1 MNPNW
6 SDIVAGGIEFSGD
19 PRFVLFIGTPRSGH
33 SIIGAILDS
42 HRSAVVSHEVNA
54 LEKVSQGL
62 GRKDLLS
69 AIIEN
74 SRAQALAGRSQSDA
88 DHAAGYGQQLSGEGD
103 EAYSQRL
110 ANLPTPDSYRFDYA
124 IPGHFQGRTEGGIR
138 VIGDKKGGGT
148 TKMLAQDST
157 LLKRFEKIVE
167 MPIDLIHVIRDPYDN
182 ISTMAR
188 RTGTRVSR
196 QVSRY
201 EWLCEQIGLVLD
213 SCDNRV
219 FHIHHEDFVSSPSRV
234 IEDLFTWLGLSLE
247 SDHIAACSSIVY
259 EKPHRS
265 RLLSDW
271 EDGDKDSVESMIERW
286 EFLREYQSDGSH
298 ASV

>member
-1 MNPNW
+1 M
-6 SDIVAGGIEFSGD
+6 AEGIEFSGA

-42 HRSAVVSHEVNA
+42 HKSAIVSHEVNV

-62 GRKDLLS
+62 DRAGLLS
-69 AIIEN
+69 AILEN

-88 DHAAGYGQQLSGEGD
+88 DHAAGYGQQLSGETD

-110 ANLPTPDSYRFDYA
+110 ANLPTPEPYRFDYA
-124 IPGHFQGRTEGGIR
+124 IPGHFQGRAEGRIR
-138 VIGDKKGGGT
+138 AIGDKKGGGT
-148 TKMLAQDST
+148 TKLLAQDSM
-157 LLKRFEKIVE
+157 LLERLERIVE

-188 RTGTRVSR
+188 RAGTRVSR

-201 EWLCEQIGLVLD
+201 EWLCEEIERVLD

-219 FHIHHEDFVSSPSRV
+219 FRIHHEDFVSSPSQV
-234 IEDLFTWLGLSLE
+234 IESLFTWLGLSVE

-259 EKPHRS
+259 KKPHRS

-271 EDGDKDSVESMIERW
+271 EEGDKDSVESMIERW
-286 EFLREYQSDGSH
+286 EFLRKYRSDGK
-298 ASV
+298 